1 MQQNALAAVTLEQ
14 TDEPEAASKTADTRP
29 QPEFLRSGYLPT
41 LDGWRAVAIIS
52 VLVCHGSEA
61 VFHDGGMYPNAFWYR
76 LTRHGAFGVDIF
88 FGISGL
94 LICSRLL
101 RERRREGRISLA
113 GFYIRRAFR
122 ILPPYLAYL
131 IAIGA
136 LGYCGVLA
144 VHHWEFLSC
153 LLFFRN
159 YIASHDA
166 GWYLGHFWSL
176 AVEEHFYLIWPGLL
190 VLFTPRRARWATPLL
205 ALAIAGWRTL
215 DSHEQW
221 ISRAGGIDFYGR
233 TDIRLDALLWGCW
246 AALLLD
252 SEMWR
257 KCVCNRLSTGV
268 WLVALSAL
276 LCCVAYQ
283 PPLAML
289 WQAILVPMVLV
300 GTVLRSIEPVTW
312 ILEARPIRWI
322 GRLSYSLYI
331 WQQLFLVSSAESHP
345 LPMGALQK
353 FPMNVVFV
361 FAAAI
366 VSYYIIE
373 RRFMEYRHSLS
384 KRMCSSA
391 RTRQIVASFMASEG
405 ESAYADSI

>member
-1 MQQNALAAVTLEQ
+1 
-14 TDEPEAASKTADTRP
+14 
-29 QPEFLRSGYLPT
+29 
-41 LDGWRAVAIIS
+41 
-52 VLVCHGSEA
+52 
-61 VFHDGGMYPNAFWYR
+61 
-76 LTRHGAFGVDIF
+76 
-88 FGISGL
+88 
-94 LICSRLL
+94 
-101 RERRREGRISLA
+101 
-113 GFYIRRAFR
+113 
-122 ILPPYLAYL
+122 
-131 IAIGA
+131 
-136 LGYCGVLA
+136 
-144 VHHWEFLSC
+144 
-153 LLFFRN
+153 
-159 YIASHDA
+159 
-166 GWYLGHFWSL
+166 
-176 AVEEHFYLIWPGLL
+176 
-190 VLFTPRRARWATPLL
+190 
-205 ALAIAGWRTL
+205 
-215 DSHEQW
+215 
-221 ISRAGGIDFYGR
+221 
-233 TDIRLDALLWGCW
+233 
-246 AALLLD
+246 
-252 SEMWR
+252 MWR

-373 RRFMEYRHSLS
+373 RRFMEYGHSLS

-391 RTRQIVASFMASEG
+391 RTRQIVASFMAPDG